1 MNPYVETFGRVVET
15 RAEKSPG
22 SARWLLGT
30 AYTLVS
36 LSGRHRRGLSL
47 QADYDRMNGAV
58 AGLMA
63 SALRRPQEMI
73 MVNIFFPCVLLHA
86 MGIRP
91 MFPEGLSVYLAC
103 TGCQKGFA
111 QAAEAANVP
120 ETLCSYHKTM
130 LGVAES
136 GVLPAP
142 ALVAHT
148 TLACD
153 ANQVSFRRLAEFYD
167 IGRFVIDVPG
177 RADEEAVA
185 YVKEQLE
192 ACVPVLEKATGRR
205 LEPQKL
211 KESMACAKRTLE
223 LYRQFLERRGDIS
236 LPATLSGEM
245 CTLIATHVM
254 LGLPEA
260 ENYMQ
265 DLLETAKQAA
275 PRSDK
280 PRIFWFHTMPNWQEA
295 LNVLF
300 DPDGCCEVVGCDMDL
315 DSPYDPDP
323 ENPYESLARRLV
335 TNTSGGPAKG
345 RIEAAISM
353 AEKLKA
359 DGIIVFC
366 HWGCKQTLGLS
377 QLARKKMEEAGFA
390 TLVLDGDGCDA
401 RNAMDGQM
409 ITRVGAFI
417 EQLERRKQA

>member
-142 ALVAHT
+142 ALVVHT

-153 ANQVSFRRLAEFYD
+153 ANQVSFRRLADFYG

-192 ACVPVLEKATGRR
+192 ACVPALEKATGHC

-211 KESMACAKRTLE
+211 KESMACAKRTLD
-223 LYRQFLERRGDIS
+223 LYRQFLELRGKIS

-265 DLLETAKQAA
+265 DLLETAKQA
-275 PRSDK
+275 PTRSDK
-280 PRIFWFHTMPNWQEA
+280 PRIFWFHTMPN
-295 LNVLF
+295 L
-300 DPDGCCEVVGCDMDL
+300 
-315 DSPYDPDP
+315 
-323 ENPYESLARRLV
+323 SL
-335 TNTSGGPAKG
+335 
-345 RIEAAISM
+345 IHI
-353 AEKLKA
+353 
-359 DGIIVFC
+359 
-366 HWGCKQTLGLS
+366 
-377 QLARKKMEEAGFA
+377 
-390 TLVLDGDGCDA
+390 
-401 RNAMDGQM
+401 
-409 ITRVGAFI
+409 
-417 EQLERRKQA
+417 